1 MVTLGA
7 VMAQG
12 EQALGLGGGFDAFG
26 DGFDAE
32 AAGQL
37 QDCAGDD
44 VGSAVGHEGTV
55 EFDLDDR
62 AGGEQRQSGL
72 AGAEV
77 VECDAD
83 AEGVQLGEG
92 VGGCTASYSG

>member
-1 MVTLGA
+1 MVVSTPS
-7 VMAQG
+7 
-12 EQALGLGGGFDAFG
+12 G

-55 EFDLDDR
+55 DLVDR
-62 AGGEQRQSGL
+62 AGGEQRQGGL
-72 AGAEV
+72 ADAEV

-92 VGGCTASYSG
+92 VGGSTASYSG